1 MPSRLPGY
9 AWLDWVRNQTVRVGV
24 ITGICLVAVMVVA
37 LLAANRMPV
46 LEPLAEIRNWA
57 SRGVFGLVMLA
68 PIFVLRKSP
77 ARLFAAAM
85 TGWLM
90 LTLAYWAMGVP
101 FENLHLRFYRPFH
114 LFVLGASLYG
124 SIAVLFWVAG
134 MFERA
139 REMPVAPP
147 RHRPHGN
154 TGP

>member
-9 AWLDWVRNQTVRVGV
+9 AWLDWVHNPALRIGV
-24 ITGICLVAVMVVA
+24 ITGIYLVAVMVVA
-37 LLAANRMPV
+37 LLAANRMPF

-57 SRGVFGLVMLA
+57 ARGVFGLVMLA
-68 PIFVLRKSP
+68 PILALRKSP

-90 LTLAYWAMGVP
+90 LTLAYWGMG
-101 FENLHLRFYRPFH
+101 FLFDNLHLRLYRPFH
-114 LFVLGASLYG
+114 LFILGASLYG

-139 REMPVAPP
+139 REVSVAEP
-147 RHRPHGN
+147 RSRPHGN
-154 TGP
+154 AGP